1 MISQWMQV
9 KDHIHFVVVSQ
20 TIGNTC
26 IHPRQRHSDAEAVAL
41 CCCHSQW

>member
-1 MISQWMQV
+1 MQV

-26 IHPRQRHSDAEAVAL
+26 IHPR
-41 CCCHSQW
+41 